1 MLFDTDHI
9 QRDNNKNQEE
19 QDLLLAKIL
28 ESPEE
33 SKLPYRQVGIGYH
46 CIGNSSTDESFDR
59 LLQLNLLSVSMKLYF
74 CPVDHQF

>member
-1 MLFDTDHI
+1 MLFETDHI
-9 QRDNNKNQEE
+9 QRDNNRNQEE

-46 CIGNSSTDESFDR
+46 CMGTS
-59 LLQLNLLSVSMKLYF
+59 
-74 CPVDHQF
+74 

>member
-1 MLFDTDHI
+1 MLFETNHI
-9 QRDNNKNQEE
+9 QRDKNQEE

-46 CIGNSSTDESFDR
+46 CIAPLT
-59 LLQLNLLSVSMKLYF
+59 NLLIGYYN
-74 CPVDHQF
+74 